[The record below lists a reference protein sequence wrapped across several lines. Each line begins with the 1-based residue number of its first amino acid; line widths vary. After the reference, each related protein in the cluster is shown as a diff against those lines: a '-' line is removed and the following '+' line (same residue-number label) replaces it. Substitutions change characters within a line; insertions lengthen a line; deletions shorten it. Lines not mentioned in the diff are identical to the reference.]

1 MTLFWASVQADHP
14 PALRRQVGQFSK
26 YTFARRSDRPTHADT
41 ERLLGVHNAAMEAG
55 TDGTDAVHKTPP
67 PRRDGKSRH
76 NLRRK
81 AAMRARV
88 LEWTH
93 SHIWVSRAER
103 FLNGRDLFRSCNL
116 TVVQTAGHSNF
127 PVGQFVRRATTVK
140 AG

>member
-1 MTLFWASVQADHP
+1 
-14 PALRRQVGQFSK
+14 
-26 YTFARRSDRPTHADT
+26 
-41 ERLLGVHNAAMEAG
+41 
-55 TDGTDAVHKTPP
+55 
-67 PRRDGKSRH
+67 
-76 NLRRK
+76 
-81 AAMRARV
+81 MRARV

-140 AG
+140 TAKKASQLPTSKIILISFLRVLCNNTDIL